1 MFMIKKYKI
10 YCEINRNPT
19 INYGSQLV
27 MKVVRISPDI
37 NDHTLVLPEC
47 ILTLLNADF
56 DGDVLNIISL
66 KIDSVKEEYYEKLNP
81 MNNIF
86 ISRNDG
92 KYNMDASLLKDQAI
106 GLYCFANI

>member
-1 MFMIKKYKI
+1 MIDEDVFWLIEYL
-10 YCEINRNPT
+10 
-19 INYGSQLV
+19 LV
-27 MKVVRISPDI
+27 V
-37 NDHTLVLPEC
+37 
-47 ILTLLNADF
+47 
-56 DGDVLNIISL
+56 DGDVLNINSL
-66 KIDSVKEEYYEKLNP
+66 KIDSVKDEYYEKLNP

>member
-1 MFMIKKYKI
+1 MVDEDVFWLIDI
-10 YCEINRNPT
+10 
-19 INYGSQLV
+19 LV
-27 MKVVRISPDI
+27 V
-37 NDHTLVLPEC
+37 
-47 ILTLLNADF
+47 

-66 KIDSVKEEYYEKLNP
+66 KIDSIKDEYYEKLNP